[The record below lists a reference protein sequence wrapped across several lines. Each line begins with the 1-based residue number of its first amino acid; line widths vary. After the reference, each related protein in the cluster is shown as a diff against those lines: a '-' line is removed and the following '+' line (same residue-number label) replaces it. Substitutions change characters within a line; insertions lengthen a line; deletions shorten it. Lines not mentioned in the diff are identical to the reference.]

1 MFLFHS
7 CNHALTPH
15 FHQFTV
21 LEIVMIMF
29 SGMTIS
35 VVSRIFDSDNM
46 SLVDIEHEDVGLSTR

>member
-21 LEIVMIMF
+21 LDAEP
-29 SGMTIS
+29 TPS
-35 VVSRIFDSDNM
+35 VSNPLPNIY
-46 SLVDIEHEDVGLSTR
+46 ESTAPVNHQPY

>member
-21 LEIVMIMF
+21 LDKIEQRLEDNEILLSPLEREKNWETLIEK
-29 SGMTIS
+29 
-35 VVSRIFDSDNM
+35 R
-46 SLVDIEHEDVGLSTR
+46 DILLDKIES

>member
-35 VVSRIFDSDNM
+35 VVCRKLDSDNM
-46 SLVDIEHEDVGLSTR
+46 DFVEIVHSDIDLSTR

>member
-21 LEIVMIMF
+21 LRIVMIMF

-46 SLVDIEHEDVGLSTR
+46 SLVDIELEDVGLSTR

>member
-1 MFLFHS
+1 
-7 CNHALTPH
+7 
-15 FHQFTV
+15 
-21 LEIVMIMF
+21 MIMF